1 MSESTGRSADAGGG
15 ARRPP
20 AVGGVDAREG
30 VRTPESSGTV
40 AARRGREH
48 GRRRTWAMGGRGAGP
63 RHLKVR
69 NEAAADWLMDVDGTE
84 MGRRRRVGRLGVLKP

>member
-1 MSESTGRSADAGGG
+1 MEVRGRRRARAAG
-15 ARRPP
+15 PP

-48 GRRRTWAMGGRGAGP
+48 RRRRTWATRGRGAGP

-69 NEAAADWLMDVDGTE
+69 NEAATDRVVDVDGTE
-84 MGRRRRVGRLGVLKP
+84 MGRRRQPGALKP